1 MQGPYTGMDRF
12 LGTNYLAEV
21 VKIKLTQSLGNPL
34 LERTPSE
41 KKCPRCYAVAL
52 KRSHALRFFIAA
64 KTTRK
69 EKPPL
74 CADIFSLTPSS
85 SITI

>member
-1 MQGPYTGMDRF
+1 MQGRYTGMDRF
-12 LGTNYLAEV
+12 LGKDYLAEV

-34 LERTPSE
+34 LERTSSE
-41 KKCPRCYAVAL
+41 TKCSSSYVVAL
-52 KRSHALRFFIAA
+52 KRSHALRLVIAA

-69 EKPPL
+69 EKSPL

-85 SITI
+85 SITL